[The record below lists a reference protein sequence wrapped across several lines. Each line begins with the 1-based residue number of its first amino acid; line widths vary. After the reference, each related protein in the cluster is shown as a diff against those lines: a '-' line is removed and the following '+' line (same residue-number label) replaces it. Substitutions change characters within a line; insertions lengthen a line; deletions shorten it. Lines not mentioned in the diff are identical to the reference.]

1 MFIVVLFKNRIFRGD
16 GTEEEKSCHGRIR
29 DDVALVVCMC
39 AHTFQGLSAFV
50 RMATVGLSHGKVIR
64 NTVLYAGEKESFC

>member
-29 DDVALVVCMC
+29 DDVALVCMC
-39 AHTFQGLSAFV
+39 AHTFQGLSAFF
-50 RMATVGLSHGKVIR
+50 RMATDGLSHGKAIR
-64 NTVLYAGEKESFC
+64 ETVLYAG